1 MVDHALDP
9 VAFGKLE
16 LHMDECPD
24 CREAVAAL
32 ALGSQPTGTP
42 ESPWVAPG
50 SAAPA
55 RTAAI
60 GDRYAVVSVI
70 GSGGMGRI
78 LSAYDRRLH
87 RKIALKEL
95 RVVRPELERRFQRE
109 ALLTARLE
117 HPNIVSLH
125 EAETWPSGEPFY
137 TMRLVSGRPL
147 DKVIADASTL
157 AQRLALLPHAIAV
170 ADALAY
176 AHQERIIHRD
186 LKPQNVMVG
195 EFGETVVIDWGLA
208 KDLSGVV
215 PDEVGAGPY
224 RTRPEAIGETRV
236 GEVMGTP
243 AYMPPEQAEA
253 ASVGATADVY
263 AIGAILYH
271 LLAGAPP
278 YKGKTSLEVLE
289 AVTHGPPVPLSER
302 QAGVPLDLLAVID
315 RAMARDPAARYPT
328 ARELAEDLRRFQ
340 TGQLVGAHRYSPGQL
355 LARWLRRHRAAVI
368 VAGIATT
375 LLLTLGALA
384 FQRVV
389 RAQHAAEDQ
398 QGLAESRRGDAED
411 LLGFMLV
418 DLRDKLKPAG
428 RLDLL
433 DDAAKKAIAYYD
445 RHGEPADDA
454 ELAKRALARRNL
466 GDVLSAQGHSEGALR
481 EYRAS
486 QAIVEALAA
495 RDPANA
501 RRQHDRAISYERVGN
516 VTLAQG
522 DAAGALVAYRASL
535 AIDETLA
542 SRDPSDADW
551 QQDVALGHD
560 KVGDVVR
567 SQGDAAGALA
577 EYRAALAVRGALASQ
592 DLQNAG
598 RQRDLFTSHV
608 KIGEVLLVQGESA
621 RALAEL
627 RMALAIAGALASKDP
642 ANAERKRDVAFV
654 HGRVGDILLDQGN
667 AAEAL
672 VELQTSLTIAE
683 ALATKDPTNAQH
695 QHDIVIAQQQVGDAQ
710 LALGDA
716 TRALAA
722 YRAAIE
728 VSVSLVSK
736 DPANADYAR
745 NLSVSHE
752 KVGDV
757 LLQDKK
763 DARGALDEY
772 RTVLALD
779 VSLAAKDPTNV
790 VLQSDLVLI
799 HAKVGD
805 VLLLQGDVARSLAEH
820 KAALALA
827 ETLVTKDP
835 TNTER
840 QNDLAVA
847 HSRVGEVLLA
857 QHDSS
862 GALAEYRAAL
872 AIAER
877 FEAKDPNNADWRK
890 LTTELT
896 KRVTTLASTPNR

>member
-1 MVDHALDP
+1 MVEHALDP
-9 VAFGKLE
+9 VAFGQLE
-16 LHMDECPD
+16 LHMDSCPD

-32 ALGSQPTGTP
+32 ALGTLPTGTP
-42 ESPWVAPG
+42 QSPW
-50 SAAPA
+50 AAPDDD
-55 RTAAI
+55 AAAGAAPI
-60 GDRYAVVSVI
+60 DDRYAVASVI

-87 RKIALKEL
+87 RRVALKEL
-95 RVVRPELERRFQRE
+95 RVVRPEFERRFQRE

-125 EAETWPSGEPFY
+125 EAGMWPSGEPFY

-147 DKVIADASTL
+147 DKVIADAGTL

-208 KDLSGVV
+208 KDLSGTV
-215 PDEVGAGPY
+215 PDEVGVGPY
-224 RTRPEAIGETRV
+224 RTRPEMTGETRV

-253 ASVGATADVY
+253 EPVDATADVY

-278 YKGKTSLEVLE
+278 YGGKTSLEVLD
-289 AVTHGPPVPLSER
+289 AVANGPPVPLSKR
-302 QAGVPLDLLAVID
+302 QPGVPPDLLAVID

-368 VAGIATT
+368 VAGVATA
-375 LLLTLGALA
+375 LLLTLGGLA
-384 FQRVV
+384 VQRIL
-389 RAQHAAEDQ
+389 RSQHAAEDQ
-398 QGLAESRRGDAED
+398 RALAETRRGDAED

-418 DLRDKLKPAG
+418 DLRDRLKPVG
-428 RLDLL
+428 RLDVL
-433 DDAAKKAIAYYD
+433 DGVAKKAIAYYD
-445 RHGEPADDA
+445 RHGEPADDT

-466 GDVLSAQGHSEGALR
+466 GDVLSAQGHSDEALR
-481 EYRAS
+481 EYQAA
-486 QAIVEALAA
+486 QAIAEGLSAK
-495 RDPANA
+495 DPANLQ
-501 RRQHDRAISYERVGN
+501 RQHDRAVSYERVGN
-516 VTLAQG
+516 VTLAHG
-522 DAAGALVAYRASL
+522 DAAGALAAYRASL

-542 SRDPSDADW
+542 SREPTDVEW
-551 QQDVALGHD
+551 QQDVAVDHD

-567 SQGDAAGALA
+567 SQGDAVGALA
-577 EYRAALAVRGALASQ
+577 EYRAGLAIRDALASR
-592 DLQNAG
+592 DPANADH
-598 RQRDLFTSHV
+598 QRDVFTSHV

-627 RMALAIAGALASKDP
+627 RTALAIIAALATRDP
-642 ANAERKRDVAFV
+642 ANAEHQRDVAFC

-672 VELQTSLTIAE
+672 TELQASLTISE
-683 ALATKDPTNAQH
+683 ALATKDPTNAKH
-695 QHDIVIAQQQVGDAQ
+695 QHDLVIAHQQVGDAE

-722 YRAAIE
+722 YRTAIE
-728 VSVSLVSK
+728 VSAALTSK

-757 LLQDKK
+757 LLLEKK
-763 DARGALDEY
+763 DARGALDEF
-772 RTVLALD
+772 RAVLAID
-779 VSLAAKDPTNV
+779 VALATKDPTNV

-805 VLLLQGDVARSLAEH
+805 ALLLQGDIARSLVEH

-827 ETLVTKDP
+827 ETLATKDP

-840 QNDLAVA
+840 QNDLAAA
-847 HSRVGEVLLA
+847 HVKVGEVLLA
-857 QHDSS
+857 QRDAQ
-862 GALAEYRAAL
+862 GALAEYRSAL
-872 AIAER
+872 AIAQR
-877 FEAKDPNNADWRK
+877 FQAKDPNNTDWRK
-890 LTTELT
+890 MATELT
-896 KRVTTLASTPNR
+896 ARVARMTSKR